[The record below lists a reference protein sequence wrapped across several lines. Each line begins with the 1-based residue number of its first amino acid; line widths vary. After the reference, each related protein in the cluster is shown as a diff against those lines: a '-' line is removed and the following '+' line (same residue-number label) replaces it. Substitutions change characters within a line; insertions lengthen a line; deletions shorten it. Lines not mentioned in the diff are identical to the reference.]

1 VDVRFAFTGHQLKPL
16 DIVAVL
22 TDDTDRSNVL
32 RGENNGRLLHHVS
45 VARSLTRVAKVRDD
59 GEESIHVPLPDGAFN
74 LVVDQGITSSCLR
87 RGAAGSNRWRRHDA
101 SLNLQ
106 GGL

>member
-1 VDVRFAFTGHQLKPL
+1 MRFAFTGHQLKPL

-32 RGENNGRLLHHVS
+32 RGENNGRLLQPVS

-59 GEESIHVPLPDGAFN
+59 GEESIHVPLPDGFQLGGGSGHHLILFVQEPLQEAIVRAATRPLWN
-74 LVVDQGITSSCLR
+74 LPGCL
-87 RGAAGSNRWRRHDA
+87 
-101 SLNLQ
+101 
-106 GGL
+106 